1 MTEETNLPEGWAVMT
16 LNDFCE
22 RDQHAIKRGP
32 FGSSL
37 KKEFFVSNGIKVYEQ
52 QHAIQN
58 DFTLGRYFIN
68 EERFDELRAFE
79 VRPGDLIVSCSGTI
93 GRIAVVPE
101 WAEKGVINQA
111 LLKLSLN
118 KHIIENRF
126 FIAQFQYKSGQIISA
141 NTRGSGMNNLA
152 GVKELKE
159 VPFVLPPLSEQ
170 HRIVAKI
177 EELFS
182 DLDAGVVALERVRTN
197 LKRYRVTVLKAAV
210 EGTLTEDWRAQHP
223 DTEPASVLLDRI
235 LAERRRQW
243 EKDQLAK
250 FAQAGKQPPKEWR
263 ERYQE
268 PPPADAKSERELPAG
283 WCFASIEQVSHFA
296 KYGSSAKT
304 SNAIDGV
311 PVLRMGN
318 IQDGRL
324 DLSDLKYLP
333 ADHEEFPDLL
343 LKQGDLLFNRT
354 NSAELVGKTAVYEG
368 APSPCS
374 FASYLIAVRAV
385 KGCDPRTLCYYLNSI
400 FGRAW
405 IASVVSQQVGQ
416 ANVNGTKLQALA
428 FPLPTEGEQAV
439 IIQEVERRLSIVDE
453 IEAQVEANLKRAARL
468 RQGILKQAFEG
479 KLVPQDPNDE
489 PAEELL
495 GRIRQQ
501 LRTAPPSR
509 NGRPRQRRRSARRP
523 ASSYPL
529 FPDNCDDGR

>member
-1 MTEETNLPEGWAVMT
+1 MTEDTNLPEGWAVMT

-126 FIAQFQYKSGQIISA
+126 FIAQFQYKSGQIIAA

-243 EKDQLAK
+243 EQTQIAK
-250 FAQAGKQPPKEWR
+250 FAEVGKQPPKDWQSK
-263 ERYQE
+263 YQKPVQPNPSGLPVL
-268 PPPADAKSERELPAG
+268 PPG
-283 WCFASIEQVSHFA
+283 WC
-296 KYGSSAKT
+296 
-304 SNAIDGV
+304 
-311 PVLRMGN
+311 
-318 IQDGRL
+318 
-324 DLSDLKYLP
+324 
-333 ADHEEFPDLL
+333 
-343 LKQGDLLFNRT
+343 
-354 NSAELVGKTAVYEG
+354 
-368 APSPCS
+368 
-374 FASYLIAVRAV
+374 
-385 KGCDPRTLCYYLNSI
+385 
-400 FGRAW
+400 W
-405 IASVVSQQVGQ
+405 
-416 ANVNGTKLQALA
+416 
-428 FPLPTEGEQAV
+428 
-439 IIQEVERRLSIVDE
+439 
-453 IEAQVEANLKRAARL
+453 
-468 RQGILKQAFEG
+468 
-479 KLVPQDPNDE
+479 
-489 PAEELL
+489 
-495 GRIRQQ
+495 
-501 LRTAPPSR
+501 
-509 NGRPRQRRRSARRP
+509 
-523 ASSYPL
+523 
-529 FPDNCDDGR
+529 